1 MPKINIETRKSIC
14 EDATSGMSQ
23 KAIAKKYNTS
33 RSAHIKKIL
42 CWLTVKRHAEKWTSG
57 ENHHI

>member
-23 KAIAKKYNTS
+23 KAIAKNIIYRDQEFST
-33 RSAHIKKIL
+33 H
-42 CWLTVKRHAEKWTSG
+42 
-57 ENHHI
+57 